1 MSNKSIQKG
10 RIFVSSGLRFTGHVS
25 DQSGPGFQESGK
37 ISGQRLRLRKYLYG
51 SIVGHIA
58 MLLGTPRS
66 ASVIADNDV
75 VAYTLDRESMA
86 KMQQETPLIYIVFQ
100 AALLKI
106 TAINLLAS
114 NRLHDEVGA

>member
-1 MSNKSIQKG
+1 
-10 RIFVSSGLRFTGHVS
+10 
-25 DQSGPGFQESGK
+25 
-37 ISGQRLRLRKYLYG
+37 
-51 SIVGHIA
+51 